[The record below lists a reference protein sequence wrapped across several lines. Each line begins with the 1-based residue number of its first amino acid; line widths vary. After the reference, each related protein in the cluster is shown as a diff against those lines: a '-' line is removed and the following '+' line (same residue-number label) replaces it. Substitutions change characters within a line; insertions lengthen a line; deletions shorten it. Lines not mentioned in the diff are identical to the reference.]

1 MSAEERYPKHKIQV
15 HGLQMAYVDEGKGDP
30 ILFLHGNPSSS
41 YEWRNVIPHLVPLGR
56 CIAPDLIG
64 MGDSDKLP
72 FSGPG
77 SYRLVEHRKYLDA
90 FLEALGIRNRVT
102 LVLHDWGSVLGFDW
116 AYRHPHSIRAIAYT
130 ESFVAP
136 IVSWAEWPKEAVELF
151 QTLRSDAG
159 EEMVLEQN
167 FVVDHFVQGGVLR
180 KLSEA
185 EMEIYRRPYKNRGE
199 SRRPTLTWPREIP
212 IGGEPQ
218 DVHQII
224 ETYSR
229 WLASSNIPKLFIEAV
244 PGAMF
249 QSHRNFARTWPNQAH
264 IKITGGHF
272 VQEDSP
278 EETGQAMAS
287 WLQNLR
293 KTKCHC

>member
-1 MSAEERYPKHKIQV
+1 MISAKERYSKHKVTI

-30 ILFLHGNPSSS
+30 IIFLHGNPSSS
-41 YEWRNVIPHLVPLGR
+41 YEWRNVIPHLVGMGR

-72 FSGPG
+72 NSGPS
-77 SYRLVEHRKYLDA
+77 SYRFIEHRKYLDA
-90 FLEALGIRNRVT
+90 FLQALNLQSRIT
-102 LVLHDWGSVLGFDW
+102 LVLHDWGSALGFDW
-116 AYRHPHSIRAIAYT
+116 ACRHPHAVNAIAYT
-130 ESFVAP
+130 ESFVKP
-136 IVSWAEWPKEAVELF
+136 IGSWDEWPEGAVELF
-151 QTLRSDAG
+151 QKLRSDAG

-167 FVVDHFVQGGVLR
+167 FVVDNLVQASVLR

-185 EMEIYRRPYKNRGE
+185 EMEVYRRPYKNPGE
-199 SRRPTLTWPREIP
+199 SRRPTLTWPREVP
-212 IGGEPQ
+212 VGGQPQ

-224 ETYSR
+224 ETYGQ

-249 QSHRNFARTWPNQAH
+249 QSHRDFAKTWPNQTH
-264 IKITGGHF
+264 VKIKGGHF

-278 EETGQAMAS
+278 DETGSAVTA

-293 KTKCHC
+293 K